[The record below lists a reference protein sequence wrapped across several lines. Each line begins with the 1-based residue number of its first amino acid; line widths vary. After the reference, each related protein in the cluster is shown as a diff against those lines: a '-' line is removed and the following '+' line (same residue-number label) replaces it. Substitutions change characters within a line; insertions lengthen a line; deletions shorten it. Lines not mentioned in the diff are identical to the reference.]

1 MNRQAKKALEFS
13 VFFSIVMVLFLAGL
27 AMADIANFAGDE
39 DDSLSTNIT
48 TFNEDLVHLLQFTVN
63 NTDGENNIT
72 AVNVTLPSSIFTLG
86 EGSNISTGNVSAA
99 FGALSLNWTNTTRT
113 ADMSGLINGSFGAFF
128 NINLTA
134 STPGKY
140 NISVKI
146 ADDADS
152 YTERNLTV
160 HVNDTTAPHIVTFMP
175 GIVSGKN
182 FSIAEIILNISAN
195 DTHSGIGS
203 ANFSIWL
210 TNDTYNANNG
220 ARNSSIVHSGGGAL
234 NDTFWANFSGSH
246 LVDGNYIINITN
258 INDNSDLSN
267 LGINSTNSTGV
278 QLNITIDTTSPAVSL
293 AKSSTSTETKIVID
307 VTVTESGTGVEGEC
321 GVDTNGLTVT
331 GDGTTS
337 QTITDEDSGFSCGN
351 SREYTVTCTDYSGN
365 SGSTTATFST
375 DSCSS
380 GGGSSGGDSGTDDD
394 DEVVE
399 EEEEVMEEEIIADE
413 EWETTHNY
421 ADTEFSE
428 VESLTQELVSL
439 ERVEVMI
446 SGESHSVGLVEIGES
461 NAKLQISTEAV
472 QSDFVVGESQ
482 KFDVTGD
489 GFYDLLVTLDSI
501 EAESVSVTVSY
512 IHEEVSVAPE
522 ESQGIGLWTWIIV
535 VLIVVAV
542 IFWLRKRK

>member
-13 VFFSIVMVLFLAGL
+13 VFFSIVLVLLLAGL

-113 ADMSGLINGSFGAFF
+113 ADISGLINGSFGAFF
-128 NINLTA
+128 NINMTA

-146 ADDADS
+146 ADDADA

-160 HVNDTTAPHIVTFMP
+160 HVNDTTSPYIVTFMP
-175 GIVSGKN
+175 GIIGGQN

-220 ARNSSIVHSGGGAL
+220 ARNSSIVNSGGGAL
-234 NDTFWANFSGSH
+234 NDTLWANFSGSH

-267 LGINSTNSTGV
+267 LGINSTNSTGT
-278 QLNITIDTTSPAVSL
+278 QLNITIDTTAPTL
-293 AKSSTSTETKIVID
+293 ALTRSSSSTKTKIVLD
-307 VTVTESGTGVEGEC
+307 VAITEFLTGVEGKC
-321 GVDTNGLTVT
+321 GVDNTAAIVT
-331 GDGTTS
+331 GDGTIT
-337 QTITDEDSGFSCGN
+337 QTVTDESELSCGN

-375 DSCSS
+375 DSCPD
-380 GGGSSGGDSGTDDD
+380 GGGGGGSGTDDD
-394 DEVVE
+394 DEEVE
-399 EEEEVMEEEIIADE
+399 EDEEVVEEEIIADD

-472 QSDFVVGESQ
+472 QSNFVVGESQ

-489 GFYDLLVTLDSI
+489 GFYDMLVTLDSI

-535 VLIVVAV
+535 VLVIVAL
-542 IFWLRKRK
+542 IFWLKKRNKF